1 MFSFFASTYGLGMVH
16 YHKTVREMKRNHF
29 ASMKN
34 HVSGDAKLR
43 EKGILRVCVYCIL
56 HSLHAS
62 AMLFYS
68 KINSQLLN

>member
-43 EKGILRVCVYCIL
+43 EKGILRVLEIGPGPGYNFE
-56 HSLHAS
+56 
-62 AMLFYS
+62 FYP
-68 KINSQLLN
+68 KNCQLTVV